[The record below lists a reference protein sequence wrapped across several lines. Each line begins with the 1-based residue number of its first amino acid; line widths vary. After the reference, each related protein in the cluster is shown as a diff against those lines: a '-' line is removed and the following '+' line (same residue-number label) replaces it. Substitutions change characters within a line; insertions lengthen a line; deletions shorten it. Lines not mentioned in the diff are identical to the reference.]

1 MTNNNT
7 YKRPV
12 IVWGNSFYINI
23 SLEKFNEGTYEDLDL
38 TKVTDLKVYLI
49 CATHNTEIP
58 LDYEIIPG
66 IDNVLRCFVDY
77 RLLHTTSYG
86 IVVEGYDEH
95 DIHFRFSMLPK
106 EGFLV
111 VNNTSGMQVTDE
123 VQVIDISGRCGW
135 GIQTDG
141 DLTNYYTKTQVDN
154 MIAEIEVEIGD
165 TYTKEEI
172 NQLLTQYPTKTEIN
186 TRFNNYYTKQDTNSL
201 LDNKQDELVSGQ
213 NIKTIN
219 NQSLLG
225 SGNIVIEGTEQLQ
238 ADWTQTDTSAKDY
251 IKHKPT
257 IPAAQVNS
265 DWNATSGVAKIL
277 NKPDLSIYATEQELD
292 NYYDKGETDGLL
304 NNKVDVST
312 LNNDYY
318 NKNTVDN
325 LLDAKV
331 DTSYLAPVATSGSYN
346 DLINKPDLS
355 VYATHTE
362 LNTKQDTL
370 VSGQNLKTIN
380 NQSLLGSGNVDI
392 QSGGF
397 VPLVNGNKTGLVN
410 SLSEFY
416 NTDIGIGA
424 VIEGDG
430 TTPAARIEASGNK
443 SHAEGG
449 TTKALAFC
457 AHAEGLVTEAAGTA
471 SHAEG
476 DLTKAFGTHSHAEGS
491 GTYAT
496 GNNAH
501 AEGAGSTTVDP
512 RSLPN
517 NTTDTSNNGL
527 EARGEHSHAEGWATK
542 AFGPKSHAEG
552 ERSIATGQMAHAEG
566 LETIASGTCSHSEGD
581 NTRATGTHAHAEG
594 WQTQATGENS
604 HAEGNAT
611 QARSLGSHAEGD
623 HTTAGQQNCNNCHAE
638 GYSTTAIGDNSHAE
652 GINTLAD
659 GYYSHAEGNTTRTD
673 GEDAHAEGSS
683 TVAVGDHSHTEGYGT
698 RANNESEHASGY
710 CNVSTASSN
719 GNFDPTNSTAT
730 LFSVGNGADPNHR
743 HNAFEIKMN
752 GDIYLNDG
760 TKLQDK
766 LDDSDEVTA
775 NALYELNSRLSETEL
790 NVNLIPDEIDSKIV
804 PVNEKIDDIS
814 NDITDLTNDI
824 DNTNLA
830 NSLILTELHNEI
842 DDKQDEL
849 VSGTNIKTVNGTSL
863 LGSGDITVGGVQS
876 DWNETDTTSLAYI
889 QNKPTIPT
897 AAKERLLI
905 DYDIDTVNDRLYL
918 NLCSIAADGSIYQPN
933 QLNSFSTMFSN
944 IVTNKYISYSIYI
957 NKTSI
962 NVNDFNNAVTRS
974 GRDHYLQLPATI
986 SNVNINYGDE
996 IIFKVIN
1003 TNPFKADPYQI
1014 ISISLIC
1021 NKLVSSSSDLKIEVV
1036 QALPA
1041 TPDANTIYI
1050 IQ

>member
-1 MTNNNT
+1 MANNST
-7 YKRPV
+7 YMRPV
-12 IVWGNSFYINI
+12 IPAGNSFYINI
-23 SLEKFNEGTYEDLDL
+23 ALDKFIDGAYTEFDL
-38 TKVTDLKVYLI
+38 TKATDLKVYLI

-66 IDNVLRCFVDY
+66 IDNVLRCFVDF

-86 IVVEGYDEH
+86 IAVEGYDEH
-95 DIHFRFSMLPK
+95 DIHFRFLMLPK

-111 VNNTSGMQVTDE
+111 VNNTSGMKVTDD
-123 VQVIDISGRCGW
+123 VQIVDISGRVGW

-172 NQLLTQYPTKTEIN
+172 NQLLTQYPTNTEIN

-331 DTSYLAPVATSGSYN
+331 DTSDLATVATSGSYN
-346 DLINKPDLS
+346 DLTNKPDLS

-370 VSGQNLKTIN
+370 ISGTNIKTIN

-410 SLSEFY
+410 SLSVDY
-416 NTDIGIGA
+416 DTNIGNKAI
-424 VIEGDG
+424 IEGCG
-430 TTPAARIEASGNK
+430 NGSSVTRASGDY
-443 SHAEGG
+443 SHTEGLETIASG
-449 TTKALAFC
+449 ES
-457 AHAEGLVTEAAGTA
+457 AHAEGYHTQATA
-471 SHAEG
+471 DMAHAEG

-517 NTTDTSNNGL
+517 NTTDVGNNGL

-566 LETIASGTCSHSEGD
+566 LETIASGVCSHSEGD

-594 WQTQATGENS
+594 WQTRATGENS

-623 HTTAGQQNCNNCHAE
+623 HTTAGRQNCNNCHAE

-659 GYYSHAEGNTTRTD
+659 GDYSHAEGNTTRTD

-719 GNFDPTNSTAT
+719 GRFDSTNSTAT

-775 NALYELNSRLSETEL
+775 NALYELNSRLSETEF

-849 VSGTNIKTVNGTSL
+849 VSGTNIKTINGTSL
-863 LGSGDITVGGVQS
+863 LGSGDITVGSASNYRIYIEWQR
-876 DWNETDTTSLAYI
+876 WNKEISGIDGIYFKNVSLYDASTQTTLYTKTPTSTNSLNNIFNELYNQFGISSIIRIDDVNVNWSNFTFTMYNNYYIMPLPQTI
-889 QNKPTIPT
+889 QN
-897 AAKERLLI
+897 
-905 DYDIDTVNDRLYL
+905 
-918 NLCSIAADGSIYQPN
+918 NLFGNASIINIESNILDSSFHVTQR
-933 QLNSFSTMFSN
+933 LNS
-944 IVTNKYISYSIYI
+944 IVIPLLAGMNK
-957 NKTSI
+957 
-962 NVNDFNNAVTRS
+962 AVTSTSS
-974 GRDHYLQLPATI
+974 GLKVETASSAPSGTVPVTLAFDSTT
-986 SNVNINYGDE
+986 NILY
-996 IIFKVIN
+996 I
-1003 TNPFKADPYQI
+1003 
-1014 ISISLIC
+1014 
-1021 NKLVSSSSDLKIEVV
+1021 V
-1036 QALPA
+1036 Q
-1041 TPDANTIYI
+1041 
-1050 IQ
+1050 